1 MLSYVACTYVQLTYN
16 DVGVFG
22 SVEGIHENY
31 YMQSPISVDYKGNVY
46 WFPLAKLQSSC
57 KLDIRFYPFD
67 RQVCYLKLGSWSYS
81 EFEVDIRD
89 DGETGIEKHDFVDNG
104 EFQLIEFKVHYIFI

>member
-1 MLSYVACTYVQLTYN
+1 
-16 DVGVFG
+16 
-22 SVEGIHENY
+22 
-31 YMQSPISVDYKGNVY
+31 MQSPISVDYNGSVS

-81 EFEVDIRD
+81 ELEVDVQD
-89 DGETGIEKHDFVDNG
+89 DGETGVEKHDFVDNG
-104 EFQLIEFKVHYIFI
+104 EFELVEFQVRFTNAHIRSSVI

>member
-1 MLSYVACTYVQLTYN
+1 MSLTDNTDEHSCLY
-16 DVGVFG
+16 

-31 YMQSPISVDYKGNVY
+31 YLQSPISVEHTGEVN

-81 EFEVDIRD
+81 EIEVDVQ
-89 DGETGIEKHDFVDNG
+89 DGGFTGIEKPDFVDNG
-104 EFQLIEFKVHYIFI
+104 EFELIEFQVTITRYN